1 MSMFSVG
8 NNGVLSSVDL
18 LAKQSK
24 ASRSDAV
31 KDASSSKIQSGN
43 KYSSNADM
51 GELSIRQQNLE
62 SSRLRLEKG
71 QIGAKDLDLKC
82 KTADLALDNLLTAIN
97 DLQTDI
103 KSYNSNPKDRAPA
116 VLAGIKNVLSLTQS
130 TLNTTYDNGTYIF
143 GSGDK
148 SPINCNVALAP
159 NYGTDQVPSSVYVSD
174 FGQDLNK
181 IIDGSNMPVNTYLD
195 PSDFK
200 NLIAGLHQLKTAL
213 TVDNQDNLPKK
224 LPEKSLGYFDN
235 GVTDIQNLKAV
246 TVNIMSHQAENAMT
260 SNSLA
265 IKQNALEMEEFQESV
280 VNLFSR
286 IKESEQQREIIDT
299 LQAMML
305 RAPNFATLYSRS

>member
-1 MSMFSVG
+1 MFSVR

-24 ASRSDAV
+24 ASRLDAL
-31 KDASSSKIQSGN
+31 KDASVGKIQSGN
-43 KYSSNADM
+43 KYTSNADM

-62 SSRLRLEKG
+62 ASRLRLEKG
-71 QIGAKDLDLKC
+71 QIGAKNLDLKC

-103 KSYNSNPKDRAPA
+103 KSYNSNPRDRAPA

-130 TLNTTYDNGTYIF
+130 TLNATYDNGTYIF

-148 SPINCNVALAP
+148 SPINCNVAVTT
-159 NYGTDQVPSSVYVSD
+159 NYGTDKVPSSVYVSD
-174 FGQDLNK
+174 YGQDLNK

-213 TVDNQDNLPKK
+213 TVDNPANLPQK
-224 LPEKSLGYFDN
+224 LPEEALGYFDS
-235 GVTDIQNLKAV
+235 GITDIQNLRAV
-246 TVNIMSHQAENAMT
+246 TVNIMSHQAEAAIEA
-260 SNSLA
+260 NSAA
-265 IKQNALEMEEFQESV
+265 IQRNALEMEEFQENV
-280 VNLFSR
+280 VDLFSR

-305 RAPNFATLYSRS
+305 RAPNFATLYSRG